1 MEPSVKREV
10 KEFIQN
16 KFSSQFLILHFSSH
30 PAAPAA
36 LRLWRRNFSEN
47 SRVSRG
53 AGVFG
58 TQNFFRVYF
67 VPRGAP
73 PFKIGSEGKVFL
85 WEPVRI
91 YLKRDL
97 VHFFFVYSF
106 GSEQFQKSQH
116 RHSMIAVREKSRIV
130 AARAIDIFTYALNQ
144 LLFLRRQYDKEMA
157 AVMFHRV
164 ALGECPPR
172 SRGKIL
178 RTSVS
183 GVNHR
188 PSLQNI
194 IFISQSQ
201 RPKKIKEEG
210 GIF

>member
-36 LRLWRRNFSEN
+36 LGLWRRNFSEN
-47 SRVSRG
+47 SRVPRC

-85 WEPVRI
+85 REPVRI

-116 RHSMIAVREKSRIV
+116 RHSMIAVGAKFSAPPYLGSTIGPLSRIS
-130 AARAIDIFTYALNQ
+130 F
-144 LLFLRRQYDKEMA
+144 LFPSPSAQKRLRRKAEFSE
-157 AVMFHRV
+157 VIFIFPLL
-164 ALGECPPR
+164 ALSRNCRSFSLKPPR
-172 SRGKIL
+172 
-178 RTSVS
+178 
-183 GVNHR
+183 
-188 PSLQNI
+188 PA
-194 IFISQSQ
+194 
-201 RPKKIKEEG
+201 
-210 GIF
+210 